1 MNYLKQYIKL
11 IRRAET
17 RIKENLVEPYEM
29 HHVFPK
35 SVYGKNKRL
44 VALTLKEH
52 YVAHAL
58 LEKIFLKRY
67 GKKDQR
73 TIKMI
78 RAFFMMNNY
87 NHKKIGHYNS
97 RLYESTKLRYRDS
110 VRGIPRSPE
119 VVSKISKPKRQGHG
133 EAVSKARKGIKFSEE
148 HINNLK
154 KAHKRR
160 TYYKSGYK
168 LTEERKNKLKEAA
181 KKRPPVT
188 DEKRMKLSES
198 AKKAW
203 AKKKE
208 LAVGYEL

>member
-17 RIKENLVEPYEM
+17 RVKENLVEAYEM

-35 SVYGKNKRL
+35 SIYGKNNRL
-44 VALTLKEH
+44 VALSLKEH

-67 GKKDQR
+67 GKKDPR
-73 TIKMI
+73 TLKMN
-78 RAFFMMNNY
+78 RAFFMMNSY
-87 NHKKIGHYNS
+87 NRKKIKHYNAK
-97 RLYESTKLRYRDS
+97 LYESTKLRYRDS
-110 VRGIPRSPE
+110 VTGVPRSPE
-119 VVSKISKPKRQGHG
+119 VISKISKSKCQGHG
-133 EAVSKARKGIKFSEE
+133 AAVSEARKGMKFSEN

-154 KAHKRR
+154 KAHEKR

-168 LTEERKNKLKEAA
+168 LTEEHKNKLKQAA

-188 DEKRMKLSES
+188 NEKRIKLSES
-198 AKKAW
+198 AKKTW

-208 LAVGYEL
+208 LTIGYEL